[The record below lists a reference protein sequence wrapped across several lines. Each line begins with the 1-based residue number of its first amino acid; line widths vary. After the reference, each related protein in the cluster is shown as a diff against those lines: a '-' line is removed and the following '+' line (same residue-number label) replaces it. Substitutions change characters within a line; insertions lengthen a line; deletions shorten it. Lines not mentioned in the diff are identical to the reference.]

1 MQLTKAGKQLLMN
14 RYRTSEYV
22 GIGHPDK
29 VADQISDTILD
40 FYLRLD
46 PNARVAAET
55 LVSGNKV
62 IVAGEISANTM
73 LPPLTEDLKSVIRET
88 LRDIGYGNVP
98 GEFNADDV
106 EIEIYLKAQ
115 SKNINA
121 GVNKKDGDVGAGDQ
135 GIMFGYAINETE
147 YYLPLPYVIS
157 AELLNRLNK
166 LILTGELEGFYTDN
180 KSQTCVKYVEH
191 DGISIP
197 DKFIEKIIL
206 SCWHKE
212 SLELEDLRVILW
224 ENVVDP
230 ILMKYSGYIG
240 AEMPEVFINSAGPF
254 YIGGP
259 VADAGLTGRK
269 IIVDT
274 YGGFAPHGGG
284 AFSGK
289 DPSKVDRSAAYMARH
304 VAKSLVVNGYAY
316 EALVQLSYAIG
327 HTQPFSVDITADS
340 ELSEEELVQL
350 VRDNFDL
357 SPRGIIEYLKLND
370 PNSVKYKT
378 VASGGHFLDPTA
390 TWEQVKKF

>member
-1 MQLTKAGKQLLMN
+1 MN

-29 VADQISDTILD
+29 VADQISDTVLD
-40 FYLRLD
+40 MFLADD

-62 IVAGEISANTM
+62 IIAGEVASPA
-73 LPPLTEDLKSVIRET
+73 PFGGEDIERNVRQT
-88 LRDIGYGNVP
+88 LEDIGYGPHVP
-98 GEFNADDV
+98 GGFNSEEAQ
-106 EIEIYLKAQ
+106 IEILLKPQ
-115 SKNINA
+115 SANIHS
-121 GVNKKDGDVGAGDQ
+121 GVDKEDGDVGAGDQ
-135 GIMFGYAINETE
+135 GIMFGYAVNETE

-157 AELLNRLNK
+157 AELLNILNQQI
-166 LILTGELEGFYTDN
+166 LIWGLEGFYTDN
-180 KSQTCVKYVEH
+180 KSQTCVRYKTHE
-191 DGISIP
+191 GISVA

-212 SLELEDLRVILW
+212 SMDIGDVRIILE
-224 ENVVDP
+224 ENVIKPV
-230 ILMKYSGYIG
+230 LNKYQNYLY
-240 AEMPEVFINSAGPF
+240 EEDEVELHINSAGPF
-254 YIGGP
+254 FIGGP

-304 VAKSLVVNGYAY
+304 IAKSLVINGYAY

-327 HTQPFSVDITADS
+327 ETQPFSIDIKSDS
-340 ELSEEELVQL
+340 QLPEEQLVKM

-357 SPRGIIEYLKLND
+357 SPKGIINYLELND
-370 PNSVKYKT
+370 SNVVKYKT
-378 VASGGHFLDPTA
+378 VASGGHFLDPTLP
-390 TWEQVKKF
+390 WEQIRKF

>member
-1 MQLTKAGKQLLMN
+1 MN

-40 FYLRLD
+40 FYLKRD

-62 IVAGEISANTM
+62 IVAGEISADTG
-73 LPPLTEDLKSVIRET
+73 LPPLTGDIKKVIRET
-88 LRDIGYGNVP
+88 LKDIGYGDQVP
-98 GEFNADDV
+98 GDFSSENV
-106 EIEIYLKAQ
+106 EIDLLLKPQ
-115 SKNINA
+115 SSNINA
-121 GVNKKDGDVGAGDQ
+121 GVNKEDGDVGAGDQ

-157 AELLNRLNK
+157 AELLNNLNQK
-166 LILTGELEGFYTDN
+166 ILIWGMDGFYTDN
-180 KSQTCVKYVEH
+180 KSQTCVRYKHHNNIAVA
-191 DGISIP
+191 

-206 SCWHKE
+206 SCWHNE
-212 SLELEDLRVILW
+212 SIHVDEVGRILKGSIIDPVLEKYNLYVDNEVDLH
-224 ENVVDP
+224 
-230 ILMKYSGYIG
+230 
-240 AEMPEVFINSAGPF
+240 INSAGPF
-254 YIGGP
+254 FIGGP
-259 VADAGLTGRK
+259 TADAGLTGRK

-327 HTQPFSVDITADS
+327 ETQPFSIDIKSDS
-340 ELSEEELVQL
+340 KVPEEELVKV

-357 SPRGIIEYLKLND
+357 SPKGIIDYLKLND
-370 PNSVKYKT
+370 SNVVKYKT
-378 VASGGHFLDPTA
+378 VASGGHFLDPTLP
-390 TWEQVKKF
+390 WEQVKKF